1 VSPPSQDVIRRG
13 KTLRSLLRRVVA
25 IEHRWPWLLPT
36 VSFAAGWVGFLLV
49 RRGEDAARI
58 VALLA
63 LCGWFWLLLEPWVR
77 RRIERRRRRAGNFVV
92 NFISQSLQQELLFF
106 CLPLLIGATK
116 LDAGQVAFTGLVAL
130 AALLSTVDPL
140 YERLVATRAARRMT
154 FHAFCSWIAALVVL
168 PMVLLVP
175 VERALPISLLA
186 VGAWLLLTL
195 PLSLYSLPRWRNRVA
210 WLAGMILVPLTFWE
224 LRGQIP
230 AAGLAVTDA
239 RVTQTLDGL
248 IPGAPVARIREADL
262 TQGIIAFAAI
272 RAPAG
277 LSQQVVFEWRH
288 NGESERIEVEIH
300 GGRADGFRAYAR
312 KHAFPADSKGLW
324 IVDVLTP
331 QAQLLERLRFVVEA
345 EDRPKDQLVT
355 PAVRDIPSL

>member
-1 VSPPSQDVIRRG
+1 MNPPAQSAARRG
-13 KTLRSLLRRVVA
+13 ETLRSLLRRAVA
-25 IEHRWPWLLPT
+25 LENRWPWVLPT
-36 VSFAAGWVGFLLV
+36 ASFVAGWVGFLLV
-49 RRGEDAARI
+49 RRGEDLARL

-77 RRIERRRRRAGNFVV
+77 QRLERRRRRAGNFVV

-116 LDAGQVAFTGLVAL
+116 LDAGQVAFTGLVGA

-210 WLAGMILVPLTFWE
+210 WLAGMIIVPLLFWE

-239 RVTQTLDGL
+239 RVTQTIDGL
-248 IPGAPVARIREADL
+248 TPGKAVARVRQEDL
-262 TQGIIAFAAI
+262 AQGIIAFAAI

-277 LSQQVVFEWRH
+277 LSQEVVFEWRH
-288 NGESERIEVEIH
+288 NGERERIPVEIH
-300 GGRADGFRAYAR
+300 GGRAEGFRAYSR
-312 KHAFPADSKGLW
+312 KQLFPTDSAGLW
-324 IVDVLTP
+324 TVDVLTP
-331 QAQLLERLRFVVEA
+331 QAQLLERLRFFVEGA
-345 EDRPKDQLVT
+345 G
-355 PAVRDIPSL
+355 ASGPSL

>member
-1 VSPPSQDVIRRG
+1 MKLPSRASRRWG
-13 KTLRSLLRRVVA
+13 EALDSLVERLVA
-25 IEHRWPWLLPT
+25 LGSRWPWVVPT
-36 VSFAAGWVGFLLV
+36 ASFAAGWAGFALV
-49 RRGEDAARI
+49 RRGENLARI

-77 RRIERRRRRAGNFVV
+77 RMLERRRRRAGNFVV

-106 CLPLLIGATK
+106 SLPLLIGATR
-116 LDAGQVAFTGLVAL
+116 LDAGQVAFTGLVAA
-130 AALLSTVDPL
+130 AALITTVDPL

-175 VERALPISLLA
+175 VERALPISLFA

-210 WLAGMILVPLTFWE
+210 WLAGMLIAPFLFWE
-224 LRGQIP
+224 MRGQIP

-239 RVTQTLDGL
+239 RVTQTIDGL
-248 IPGAPVARIREADL
+248 VPGAPVARVRLDDL
-262 TQGIIAFAAI
+262 GQGIIAFAAI
-272 RAPAG
+272 RAPTG

-288 NGESERIEVEIH
+288 NGDRERIPVEIH
-300 GGRADGFRAYAR
+300 GGRADGFRAYSR
-312 KHAFPADSKGLW
+312 KHVFPADPTGLW
-324 IVDVLTP
+324 TVDVLTP
-331 QAQLLERLRFVVEA
+331 QAQLLERLRFVIEG
-345 EDRPKDQLVT
+345 
-355 PAVRDIPSL
+355 

>member
-1 VSPPSQDVIRRG
+1 VTTPSRAAGRWG
-13 KTLRSLLRRVVA
+13 EALGSLLSRVVA
-25 IEHRWPWLLPT
+25 LENRWPWVLPT
-36 VSFAAGWVGFLLV
+36 ASFAAGWVGFALV
-49 RRGEDAARI
+49 RRGEDLARI

-63 LCGWFWLLLEPWVR
+63 LSGWFWLLLEPWVR
-77 RRIERRRRRAGNFVV
+77 QRLERRRRRAGNFVV

-106 CLPLLIGATK
+106 SLPLLIGATR
-116 LDAGQVAFTGLVAL
+116 LDAGQVAFTGLVAT
-130 AALLSTVDPL
+130 AALISTVDPL

-175 VERALPISLLA
+175 VERALPISLFA

-210 WLAGMILVPLTFWE
+210 WLVGMLVVPFLFWE
-224 LRGQIP
+224 MRGQIP

-239 RVTQTLDGL
+239 RVTQTIDGL
-248 IPGAPVARIREADL
+248 VPGPPVARVRLEDL
-262 TQGIIAFAAI
+262 AQGIIAFAAI

-288 NGESERIEVEIH
+288 NGDRERIEVEIQ
-300 GGRADGFRAYAR
+300 GGRADGFRAYSR
-312 KHAFPADSKGLW
+312 KHVFPADPTGLW
-324 IVDVLTP
+324 TVDVLTP
-331 QAQLLERLRFVVEA
+331 QAQLLERLRFVVEG
-345 EDRPKDQLVT
+345 
-355 PAVRDIPSL
+355 